1 MNEFKGTPG
10 PWTGEKVVNICGAYE
25 AGLSIG
31 YLTTNNAER
40 RAEGE
45 ANARLIVAA
54 PDLLK
59 ALQDLLGAYEGVMHS
74 EFDYPGDPWTAE
86 GDDEATAGKSAI
98 AKALGE
104 QQ

>member
-10 PWTGEKVVNICGAYE
+10 PWELDGVEIYPVAGHRASDAICAMQPGFIDAD
-25 AGLSIG
+25 A
-31 YLTTNNAER
+31 A
-40 RAEGE
+40 
-45 ANARLIVAA
+45 LIAAA

-59 ALQDLLGAYEGVMHS
+59 GLRDLLEAYESVMHS

-86 GDDEATAGKSAI
+86 GRHDDDDAIAAKAVI

-104 QQ
+104 KP